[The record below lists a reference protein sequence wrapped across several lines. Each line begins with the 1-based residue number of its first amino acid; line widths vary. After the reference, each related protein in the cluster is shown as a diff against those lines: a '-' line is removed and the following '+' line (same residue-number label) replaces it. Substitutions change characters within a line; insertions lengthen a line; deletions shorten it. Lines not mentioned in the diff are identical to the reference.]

1 MHWVVRIPSD
11 TSSHSMRVG
20 HDTSTLSH
28 QLFKG
33 HTMKLKQAK
42 KHKHKQVGE
51 GRPPKEIDR
60 DPEGWLRSMKATTKF
75 IRLRRYILNDFYF
88 NKKENNE

>member
-1 MHWVVRIPSD
+1 MGGPYPFGQFISLNGV
-11 TSSHSMRVG
+11 VG

-42 KHKHKQVGE
+42 KPTLKQVDAI
-51 GRPPKEIDR
+51 RPPKEIDT
-60 DPEGWLRSMKATTKF
+60 DPEGWLRSMKATTEF

-88 NKKENNE
+88 NKKEDNE